1 MDELIDKVNNR
12 LNNWE
17 QTGQKL
23 GGIRRTK
30 VLELWY
36 SDQLGSVLIG
46 NKRFSTDRQIADY
59 IARLE
64 GAA

>member
-1 MDELIDKVNNR
+1 MDELINR
-12 LNNWE
+12 IDNQLNNWE

-23 GGIRRTK
+23 GGIRRSK
-30 VLELWY
+30 VFELW
-36 SDQLGSVLIG
+36 SSNQLASVLIG
-46 NKRFSTDRQIADY
+46 TKRFSTDRQIEQY